1 MLTIMYRF
9 ISAAIVI
16 ILSTS
21 LVDGQDKCPNLQI
34 GVYVDHIFFGDTT
47 TNYLNEKHGKDF
59 SQGRWIN
66 ELESNILTELNSA
79 GYRDLEFFLAK
90 SNPNADMDLQFRF
103 SIGPWTVDK
112 DEIIPPYE
120 VKFTDPVTGWEVT
133 EYRAP
138 VWSQQI
144 AFRMTSALVVCSP
157 CVPSMSYIISMQ
169 NAVEVNV
176 YQLIKNLIHHYN
188 WPLDQTIDKWETKH
202 PAPAREPQM
211 EIRYQK
217 EFLSV
222 LDEES
227 RKTEVYIKVKN
238 CHGQYVYDKFN
249 GQPVYFLK
257 EMERLEYKDDPG
269 DRCQLGPDWGV
280 FSTVFTSEDLGAIG
294 QYKVKKG
301 IEPTIEKP
309 RFKTCGIG
317 NHSLIEV
324 EGEIKVLG
332 LELQVEPER
341 NKIHNGEQT
350 SIQIDLHEKDPD
362 GNEYLS
368 CSGKE
373 VEVKVT
379 GLVDGTIS
387 HKSGKMILN
396 EVGVAFID
404 YKAGQKDK
412 QIRIS
417 ATFTPPG
424 YPEEVKGEA
433 TINVKPLDYEATL
446 TIRGRSTNT
455 QNSSFTNKHSDGIEK
470 GNFSLSE
477 RSEASFYVPLKLENS
492 GDMPMFNQR
501 WEYYRPLD
509 INLSSFNASY
519 RLKDYGYASHGNFGF
534 EKTRTINKN
543 PVNRKIPEKD
553 YLLQSNII
561 LIIDKETNK
570 VVKIVTG
577 GFPVEFQ
584 WDEIEKTTGR
594 SWNPDGSEPIENFSH
609 KTDEMSTQFT
619 PGPVEDLIPDP
630 TMKSVSESLRT
641 YLKNLGT
648 PLPADVEIPED
659 TEDKAEI
666 PPDLL
671 VEFGDGKTYFGGDG
685 KKVIDKSK
693 GSNIDRVEHTFFW
706 QVTRKKKSL

>member
-1 MLTIMYRF
+1 MKRRIF
-9 ISAAIVI
+9 ISSILLFTLSSTLTVLKGGISTNIKGRLNNIEVI
-16 ILSTS
+16 SALENIDDYFSDQDIPRKKRSQSTTGEGS
-21 LVDGQDKCPNLQI
+21 SGSTGTQGTGGNS
-34 GVYVDHIFFGDTT
+34 GTT
-47 TNYLNEKHGKDF
+47 GT
-59 SQGRWIN
+59 QGGSGTTGSSGSTGTQGTG
-66 ELESNILTELNSA
+66 SNSGTTGTQSGSGTTGSSGSTGTQGTGSNSGTTGTQGGSGTTGSSGSTGTQGTGSNSGTTGTQGGSGTTGSSGSTGTQGTGSNSGTTGTQGGSGTTGSSGSTGTQGTGSNSGTTGTQGGSGTTGSSGSTGTQGTGSNSGTTGTQGGSGTTGSSGSTGTQGTGSNSGTTGTQSGTE
-79 GYRDLEFFLAK
+79 G
-90 SNPNADMDLQFRF
+90 
-103 SIGPWTVDK
+103 
-112 DEIIPPYE
+112 
-120 VKFTDPVTGWEVT
+120 T
-133 EYRAP
+133 EYRN
-138 VWSQQI
+138 
-144 AFRMTSALVVCSP
+144 F
-157 CVPSMSYIISMQ
+157 
-169 NAVEVNV
+169 
-176 YQLIKNLIHHYN
+176 
-188 WPLDQTIDKWETKH
+188 
-202 PAPAREPQM
+202 
-211 EIRYQK
+211 
-217 EFLSV
+217 
-222 LDEES
+222 
-227 RKTEVYIKVKN
+227 
-238 CHGQYVYDKFN
+238 
-249 GQPVYFLK
+249 
-257 EMERLEYKDDPG
+257 
-269 DRCQLGPDWGV
+269 
-280 FSTVFTSEDLGAIG
+280 
-294 QYKVKKG
+294 
-301 IEPTIEKP
+301 
-309 RFKTCGIG
+309 
-317 NHSLIEV
+317 
-324 EGEIKVLG
+324 
-332 LELQVEPER
+332 ELLVEPYR
-341 NKIHNGEQT
+341 KLIYNGEQT
-350 SIQIDLHEKDPD
+350 TISIDLHEFDSI
-362 GNEYLS
+362 GLMIQ
-368 CSGKE
+368 GFRQE
-373 VEVKVT
+373 VMLEVT
-379 GLVDGTIS
+379 GLVDGTIT
-387 HKSGKMILN
+387 HKSGKIALDDA
-396 EVGVAFID
+396 GIAWID

-424 YPEEVKGEA
+424 YPEEVKGDA
-433 TINVKPLDYEATL
+433 TIIVKPLDYEATL
-446 TIRGRSTNT
+446 TLRGRFSNT

-470 GNFSLSE
+470 GNFSLNE

-509 INLSSFNASY
+509 INLSSFNALY
-519 RLKDYGYASHGNFGF
+519 RLKDYDYASHGNFGF

-561 LIIDKETNK
+561 LIIDKETSK

-693 GSNIDRVEHTFFW
+693 GSNIDRKEYTFFW
-706 QVTRKKKSL
+706 QVTRKKKPL